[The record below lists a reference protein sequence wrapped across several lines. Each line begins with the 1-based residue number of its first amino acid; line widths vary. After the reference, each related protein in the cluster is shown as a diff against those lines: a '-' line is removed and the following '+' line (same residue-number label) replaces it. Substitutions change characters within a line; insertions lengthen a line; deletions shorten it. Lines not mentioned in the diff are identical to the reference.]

1 MVQFMRAV
9 CVLALCASLSSAAV
23 LATVNGETITSEDIN
38 ALLSQGQQPLT
49 YEQLGDEDKTK
60 VLNDVIDRRLL
71 SQQARKDGIEKNA
84 DYKMALKVAED
95 NLAVNLWIKNML
107 DKISVSDKDAKA
119 FYNENK
125 ARFPEQPEQVHALH
139 ILLDESSEA
148 KAKEIIKELN
158 GKKASA
164 REAAFREIAAT
175 SSVDTATAQNGG
187 DLGYFQHKQMVKEFS
202 DAAFALKK
210 GEISKQPVKSNFGYH
225 IIYLVDK
232 RPAGVVPYETVAE
245 QMKNAAKM
253 KKLETQLD
261 KTVSDLK
268 KKAAITYPK

>member
-1 MVQFMRAV
+1 MAQFLRAA
-9 CVLALCASLSSAAV
+9 CVFALCASLAGAAV
-23 LATVNGETITSEDIN
+23 LATINGETITSEEIN
-38 ALLSQGQQPLT
+38 ALLSQSQQPLT
-49 YEQLGDEDKTK
+49 YEQLSDEDKKK
-60 VLNDVIDRRLL
+60 VLDEVIDRRLL
-71 SQQARKDGIEKNA
+71 SQQARKDGIEGNA
-84 DYKMALKVAED
+84 DYKIALEMAKE

-107 DKISVSDKDAKA
+107 DALSVSDKEAKA
-119 FYNENK
+119 FYNDNK
-125 ARFPEQPEQVHALH
+125 ARFQEQPEQVHALH

-148 KAKEIIKELN
+148 RAKEIIKELN

-164 REAAFREIAAT
+164 RETAFREIAK
-175 SSVDTATAQNGG
+175 SSSIDASSAQNGG

-210 GEISKQPVKSNFGYH
+210 GELSKQPVKSNFGYH

-232 RPAGVVPYETVAE
+232 RPAGVVPYENVAE

-253 KKLETQLD
+253 KKLETKIEQI
-261 KTVSDLK
+261 VSDLK